1 MSRTSPR
8 PRLDP
13 ADLPPLRWLLGGV
26 LSLLG
31 ISTVLYTDVDAGL
44 LMPLATVVTLAV
56 LLRPRLPSR
65 VPRVVHTLAFPVIL
79 GCFALDLWLDLELL
93 PSLVRL
99 DILLL
104 TYRNLG
110 YRGRR
115 EDLQLIVLGLFLV
128 IVAGVLSVSPT
139 FAVHLL
145 LYGACALGLLLV
157 LTLEAGGGPPEGTG
171 VADVRSVPAWV
182 RQGGWRARFR
192 RWFAALDARL
202 ALLGGFAFVL
212 LVAGTTLVFLA
223 LPRFQLES
231 GLFLNRVITKK
242 AKSGFSDSVQ
252 LGEVS
257 AIQLDQGVAL
267 TVDVDDPAAVPRD
280 LYWRMIVLDEYVD
293 GTFRLSPA
301 LRGQFGPERLAV
313 QQPGEGRGGDARTTA
328 WTLYLEA
335 GVGRHLPLLGPYER
349 LRFRERQT
357 FRASAPLALVALR
370 EDPVAM
376 LAFRVDGFRPGPV
389 LPDPAFLARW
399 QRRERGPEPG
409 ASLQAALPG
418 SVRDRLL
425 LRQVV
430 DGLGGAEGGAAD
442 FARRASAWLRDRHGY
457 SLSPVIPPGS
467 GDPVVRW
474 LNSREAGHCE
484 LFAGSFVLLARAAGF
499 PARMVTGFRGG
510 SWNGYSNSLT
520 VRNSDAHAWAELF
533 DEAEGGW
540 RRVDPLAAPVADAG
554 TGPQVA
560 AAVAALP
567 DRSWEA
573 RWDSLRVFW
582 YRRIVS
588 FDQRSQVES
597 ARGLLAAAEAW
608 FREGREAARASLGRA
623 AAWWR
628 APWDAGRLVLASAI
642 GVGALLLVLVWPRL
656 RWDFRRGTGRSG
668 HEAAVRR
675 EAGRWLGQLQ
685 LAGEEDPERAAVV
698 AQLQRLRFGAAAGWP
713 DPAVSFR
720 RARRLRRPPARPAR
734 LNRS

>member
-1 MSRTSPR
+1 
-8 PRLDP
+8 
-13 ADLPPLRWLLGGV
+13 
-26 LSLLG
+26 
-31 ISTVLYTDVDAGL
+31 
-44 LMPLATVVTLAV
+44 
-56 LLRPRLPSR
+56 
-65 VPRVVHTLAFPVIL
+65 
-79 GCFALDLWLDLELL
+79 
-93 PSLVRL
+93 
-99 DILLL
+99 
-104 TYRNLG
+104 
-110 YRGRR
+110 
-115 EDLQLIVLGLFLV
+115 
-128 IVAGVLSVSPT
+128 
-139 FAVHLL
+139 
-145 LYGACALGLLLV
+145 
-157 LTLEAGGGPPEGTG
+157 
-171 VADVRSVPAWV
+171 
-182 RQGGWRARFR
+182 
-192 RWFAALDARL
+192 
-202 ALLGGFAFVL
+202 
-212 LVAGTTLVFLA
+212 
-223 LPRFQLES
+223 
-231 GLFLNRVITKK
+231 
-242 AKSGFSDSVQ
+242 
-252 LGEVS
+252 
-257 AIQLDQGVAL
+257 
-267 TVDVDDPAAVPRD
+267 
-280 LYWRMIVLDEYVD
+280 
-293 GTFRLSPA
+293 
-301 LRGQFGPERLAV
+301 
-313 QQPGEGRGGDARTTA
+313 
-328 WTLYLEA
+328 
-335 GVGRHLPLLGPYER
+335 
-349 LRFRERQT
+349 
-357 FRASAPLALVALR
+357 
-370 EDPVAM
+370 M

-628 APWDAGRLVLASAI
+628 APWDAGRLVLAGAI
-642 GVGALLLVLVWPRL
+642 GVGVLLLVLVWPRL
-656 RWDFRRGTGRSG
+656 RWDFRRGTGQSG

-675 EAGRWLGQLQ
+675 EAGRWLGHLQ
-685 LAGEEDPERAAVV
+685 PAGEEDPERAAVV

-713 DPAVSFR
+713 DPAASFR
-720 RARRLRRPPARPAR
+720 RARRLRRPPARSAR
-734 LNRS
+734 LSRS